1 MGMDIY
7 LENPEIK
14 AMRKK
19 YKRNFRK
26 YVKLR
31 DAAKYNKDE
40 EEEKRYQ
47 EKVEKWYNKM
57 YNGKMGYFRV
67 SYNDYSISWWLMYN
81 IDEEA
86 KADWGIEPFYSASR
100 DKKDH
105 MIKDTSFHRELLDT
119 AKRWYEKALKLKGK
133 ESFLMVTEYKKSS
146 FEKNRLVKKKVVL
159 KPKETDSYIKWLK
172 ELVDFA
178 ELAVRT
184 KSPISVC

>member
-19 YKRNFRK
+19 YKRNFHK

-31 DAAKYNKDE
+31 DAAKYNKDK

-47 EKVEKWYNKM
+47 EKVEEWYNKM
-57 YNGKMGYFRV
+57 FNGKMGYFRV

-105 MIKDTSFHRELLDT
+105 MIKDVSFHRELLDT
-119 AKRWYEKALKLKGK
+119 AKKWYEKALQLKGK
-133 ESFLMVTEYKKSS
+133 ESFLVVTDY
-146 FEKNRLVKKKVVL
+146 EKTRRNKGKLVRKKVML
-159 KPKETDSYIKWLK
+159 KPEK
-172 ELVDFA
+172 
-178 ELAVRT
+178 T
-184 KSPISVC
+184 KFQLL